1 MKLIH
6 LAPLLLA
13 CACSKKEGEAQASA
27 SAPAAAPQSAGACPP
42 AKIVVDGVEQKGLH
56 GLAVTLKNGEYET
69 EQVEL
74 YSSDTI
80 GCPEVLAPSLTLPDG
95 TVAVRAY
102 YHPQA
107 QGLGTEAF
115 TEMGI
120 SGIKLVAKA
129 KAVGGDTEICIPP
142 GSTFTPNAG
151 TLTGKKVEVSG
162 NLAGRYCGVKDMN
175 AR

>member
-1 MKLIH
+1 MKKLMFV
-6 LAPLLLA
+6 ALLLA
-13 CACSKKEGEAQASA
+13 SACSKKEGEAQA
-27 SAPAAAPQSAGACPP
+27 APADKPVASKGCPP
-42 AKIVVDGVEQKGLH
+42 ARIAIDGVEQKGLN

-74 YSSDTI
+74 YSDASVD
-80 GCPEVLAPSLTLPDG
+80 CPKILAPSMTLPDG

-120 SGIKLVAKA
+120 SGIKLAAKA
-129 KAVGGDTEICIPP
+129 KAVGDETAICIPP
-142 GSTFTPNAG
+142 GSTFTPNSG
-151 TLTGKKVEVSG
+151 TLAGKKVEVSG